1 MTTERNDN
9 SNIQE
14 LKSEDETSVKINN
27 NVENI
32 SFLNH
37 NKRLNR

>member
-32 SFLNH
+32 SFLNYK
-37 NKRLNR
+37 KRLNR

>member
-32 SFLNH
+32 SFLNRK
-37 NKRLNR
+37 KRLNR

>member
-9 SNIQE
+9 SNIKE

-37 NKRLNR
+37 KKRLNR

>member
-14 LKSEDETSVKINN
+14 LKSDAETDIKVNKSI
-27 NVENI
+27 ENI
-32 SFLNH
+32 SFLNPK
-37 NKRLNR
+37 KRLNR

>member
-27 NVENI
+27 NGENSYI
-32 SFLNH
+32 LNH
-37 NKRLNR
+37 KKRLNR

>member
-37 NKRLNR
+37 KNRLNR

>member
-37 NKRLNR
+37 KKR